1 MAQHSTILLVDDNPD
16 DVELTTLALREYNVV
31 NDIVVAR
38 DGQEALDYLFGRGAY
53 AGRDLHEQP
62 HLVLLDINLPK
73 LNGTEV
79 LQQMRA
85 DERTRYIPVVMLT
98 TSTEE
103 RDLVAS
109 YRNGANSY
117 IVKPV
122 DFSQFIA
129 AVHQMKM
136 YWLVLNRALHSD
148 GE

>member
-1 MAQHSTILLVDDNPD
+1 MSGHSTILLVEDNPD
-16 DVELTTLALREYNVV
+16 DVELTLLALREYNLA

-38 DGQEALDYLFGRGAY
+38 DGEEALDYLFARGQY
-53 AGRDLHEQP
+53 TDRDLREQP
-62 HLVLLDINLPK
+62 HVVLLDINLPK

-103 RDLVAS
+103 RDLIAS

-122 DFSQFIA
+122 DFSQFIE
-129 AVHQMKM
+129 AVRQLKM
-136 YWLVLNRALHSD
+136 YWLVLNRAPQ
-148 GE
+148 GPCA